1 LTRSCLLLGVFMLGE
16 YDIIDE
22 IIKKRGLASKIFA
35 NREVLHPDYVPDV
48 LPHRESEIRKLADI
62 LVVSAKGE
70 KPSNVLLYGLTGTGK
85 TVVTK
90 YVVKKLT
97 EKASSIGTVLSYAY
111 VNTRKLDTP
120 YKVLA
125 SIASSLGLRIPYTGL
140 AISEVYRKYT
150 SALEQWGGLHIVILD
165 EIDYFVKRN
174 GDDLL
179 YKLLRINEDLNKSR
193 VSIIGITNNLY
204 FVENLDPRVKSSLGE
219 EEIFFPP
226 YNAEQLYTILKQR
239 AEKAFYPG
247 VIGDETISYCAAL
260 AAREHGDARRALDL
274 LRVSGEI
281 AEREGANIVTIEHVK
296 KAVLEI
302 EEGRVYQSIITLPL
316 QQKLILKTTV
326 ELATKKGF
334 TTTGEVYMAYL
345 EEAKKRG
352 LEPLSQRSV
361 SQVLS
366 QLDMM
371 GILIAEVRSMGR
383 HGLTKIIKVKD
394 EVVKAVER
402 ALADL

>member
-1 LTRSCLLLGVFMLGE
+1 VLVLNESKGFDVIE
-16 YDIIDE
+16 E
-22 IIKKRGLASKIFA
+22 IIKKRGVTSRIFA
-35 NREVLHPDYVPDV
+35 NREILHPDYVPDV
-48 LPHRESEIRKLADI
+48 LPHREGEIKKLAEI

-85 TVVTK
+85 TVVSK
-90 YVVKKLT
+90 YVVKKLV
-97 EKASSIGTVLSYAY
+97 EKASSIGSNLGYAY

-140 AISEVYRKYT
+140 AISEVYRKYIN
-150 SALEQWGGLHIVILD
+150 ALENWSGLHIVILD
-165 EIDYFVKRN
+165 ELDYFVKRN

-179 YKLLRINEDLNKSR
+179 YKLLRINEDLSKSR

-204 FVENLDPRVKSSLGE
+204 FVENLDPRVRSSLGE

-239 AEKAFYPG
+239 AEKAFHLG
-247 VIGDETISYCAAL
+247 VIDDSVISYCAAL
-260 AAREHGDARRALDL
+260 AARENGDARRALDL
-274 LRVSGEI
+274 LRVAGEI
-281 AEREGANIVTIEHVK
+281 AERENALVISIEHVK
-296 KAVLEI
+296 KALAEV
-302 EEGRVYQSIITLPL
+302 EEGRVNQIIATLPL
-316 QQKLILKTTV
+316 QQKLVLKV
-326 ELATKKGF
+326 AVNLATRKGF
-334 TTTGEVYMAYL
+334 TTTGEVYSVYL
-345 EEAKKRG
+345 EEARRRG

-383 HGLTKIIKVKD
+383 HGLTKVIKVKE
-394 EVVKAVER
+394 EVARLVEK
-402 ALADL
+402 ALADT

>member
-1 LTRSCLLLGVFMLGE
+1 MNESKGFDVIE
-16 YDIIDE
+16 E
-22 IIKKRGLASKIFA
+22 IIKKRGVTSRIFA
-35 NREVLHPDYVPDV
+35 NREILHPDYVPDV
-48 LPHRESEIRKLADI
+48 LPHREGEIKKLAEI

-85 TVVTK
+85 TVVSK
-90 YVVKKLT
+90 YVVKKLV
-97 EKASSIGTVLSYAY
+97 EKASSIGSNLGYAY

-140 AISEVYRKYT
+140 AISEVYRKYIN
-150 SALEQWGGLHIVILD
+150 ALENWSGLHIVILD
-165 EIDYFVKRN
+165 ELDYFVKRN

-179 YKLLRINEDLNKSR
+179 YKLLRINEDLSKSR

-204 FVENLDPRVKSSLGE
+204 FVENLDPRVRSSLGE

-239 AEKAFYPG
+239 AEKAFHPG
-247 VIGDETISYCAAL
+247 VIDDSVISYCAAL
-260 AAREHGDARRALDL
+260 AARENGDARRALDL
-274 LRVSGEI
+274 LRVAGEI
-281 AEREGANIVTIEHVK
+281 AERENALVISIEHVK
-296 KAVLEI
+296 KALAEV
-302 EEGRVYQSIITLPL
+302 EEGRVNQVIATLPL
-316 QQKLILKTTV
+316 QQKLVLKV
-326 ELATKKGF
+326 AVNLATRKGF
-334 TTTGEVYMAYL
+334 TTTGEVYSVYL
-345 EEAKKRG
+345 EEARRRG

-383 HGLTKIIKVKD
+383 HGLTKVIKVKE
-394 EVVKAVER
+394 EVAKLVEK
-402 ALADL
+402 ALADT

>member
-1 LTRSCLLLGVFMLGE
+1 VLVLNESKGFDVIE
-16 YDIIDE
+16 E
-22 IIKKRGLASKIFA
+22 IIKKRGVASRIFA
-35 NREVLHPDYVPDV
+35 NREILHPDYVPDV
-48 LPHRESEIRKLADI
+48 LPHREGEIKKLAEI

-85 TVVTK
+85 TVVSK
-90 YVVKKLT
+90 YVVKKLV
-97 EKASSIGTVLSYAY
+97 EKASSIGSNLGYAY

-140 AISEVYRKYT
+140 AISEVYRKYIN
-150 SALEQWGGLHIVILD
+150 ALENWSGLHIVILD
-165 EIDYFVKRN
+165 ELDYFVKRN

-179 YKLLRINEDLNKSR
+179 YKLLRINEDLSKSR

-204 FVENLDPRVKSSLGE
+204 FVENLDPRVRSSLGE

-239 AEKAFYPG
+239 AEKAFHPG
-247 VIGDETISYCAAL
+247 VIDDSVISYCAAL
-260 AAREHGDARRALDL
+260 AARENGDARRALDL
-274 LRVSGEI
+274 LRVAGEV
-281 AEREGANIVTIEHVK
+281 AERENALVISIEHVK
-296 KAVLEI
+296 KALAEV
-302 EEGRVYQSIITLPL
+302 EEGRVNQVIATLPL
-316 QQKLILKTTV
+316 QQKLVLKV
-326 ELATKKGF
+326 AVNLATRRGF
-334 TTTGEVYMAYL
+334 TTTGEVYSVYL
-345 EEAKKRG
+345 EEARRRG

-383 HGLTKIIKVKD
+383 HGLTKVIKVKE
-394 EVVKAVER
+394 EVAKLVEK
-402 ALADL
+402 ALADT

>member
-1 LTRSCLLLGVFMLGE
+1 MNESKGFDVIE
-16 YDIIDE
+16 E
-22 IIKKRGLASKIFA
+22 IIKKRGVASRIFA
-35 NREVLHPDYVPDV
+35 NREILHPDYVPDV
-48 LPHRESEIRKLADI
+48 LPHREGEIKKLAEI

-85 TVVTK
+85 TVVSK
-90 YVVKKLT
+90 YVVKKLV
-97 EKASSIGTVLSYAY
+97 EKASSIGSNLGYAY

-140 AISEVYRKYT
+140 AISEVYRKYIN
-150 SALEQWGGLHIVILD
+150 ALENWSGLHIVILD
-165 EIDYFVKRN
+165 ELDYFVKRN

-179 YKLLRINEDLNKSR
+179 YKLLRINEDLSKSR

-204 FVENLDPRVKSSLGE
+204 FVENLDPRVRSSLGE

-239 AEKAFYPG
+239 AEKAFHPG
-247 VIGDETISYCAAL
+247 VIDDSVISYCAAL
-260 AAREHGDARRALDL
+260 AARENGDARRALDL
-274 LRVSGEI
+274 LRVAGEV
-281 AEREGANIVTIEHVK
+281 AERENALVISTEHVK
-296 KAVLEI
+296 KALAEV
-302 EEGRVYQSIITLPL
+302 EEGRVNQVIATLPL
-316 QQKLILKTTV
+316 QQKLVLKV
-326 ELATKKGF
+326 AVNLATRRGY
-334 TTTGEVYMAYL
+334 TTTGEVYSVYL
-345 EEAKKRG
+345 EEARRRG

-383 HGLTKIIKVKD
+383 HGLTKVIRVKE
-394 EVVKAVER
+394 EVAKLVEK
-402 ALADL
+402 ALADT

>member
-1 LTRSCLLLGVFMLGE
+1 VLVLNESKGFDVIE
-16 YDIIDE
+16 E
-22 IIKKRGLASKIFA
+22 IIKKRGVTSRIFA
-35 NREVLHPDYVPDV
+35 NREILHPDYVPDV
-48 LPHRESEIRKLADI
+48 LPHREGEIKKLAEI

-85 TVVTK
+85 TVVSK
-90 YVVKKLT
+90 YVVKKLV
-97 EKASSIGTVLSYAY
+97 EKASSIGSNLGYAY

-140 AISEVYRKYT
+140 AISEVYRKYIN
-150 SALEQWGGLHIVILD
+150 ALENWSGLHIVILD
-165 EIDYFVKRN
+165 ELDYFVKRN

-179 YKLLRINEDLNKSR
+179 YKLLRINEDLSKSR

-204 FVENLDPRVKSSLGE
+204 FVENLDPRVRSSLGE

-239 AEKAFYPG
+239 AEKAFHPG
-247 VIGDETISYCAAL
+247 VIDDSVISYCAAL
-260 AAREHGDARRALDL
+260 AARENGDARRALDL
-274 LRVSGEI
+274 LRVAGEV
-281 AEREGANIVTIEHVK
+281 AERENALVISIEHVK
-296 KAVLEI
+296 KALAEV
-302 EEGRVYQSIITLPL
+302 EEGRVNQVIATLPL
-316 QQKLILKTTV
+316 QQKLVLKV
-326 ELATKKGF
+326 AVNLATRKGF
-334 TTTGEVYMAYL
+334 TTTGEVYSVYL
-345 EEAKKRG
+345 EEARRRG

-383 HGLTKIIKVKD
+383 HGLTKVIKVKE
-394 EVVKAVER
+394 EVAKLVEK
-402 ALADL
+402 ALADT

>member
-1 LTRSCLLLGVFMLGE
+1 LNESKGFDVIE
-16 YDIIDE
+16 E
-22 IIKKRGLASKIFA
+22 IIKKRGVASRIFA
-35 NREVLHPDYVPDV
+35 NREILHPDYVPDV
-48 LPHRESEIRKLADI
+48 LPHREGEIKKLAEI

-85 TVVTK
+85 TVVSK
-90 YVVKKLT
+90 YVVKKLV
-97 EKASSIGTVLSYAY
+97 EKASSIGSNLGYAY

-140 AISEVYRKYT
+140 AISEVYRKYIN
-150 SALEQWGGLHIVILD
+150 ALENWSGLHIVILD
-165 EIDYFVKRN
+165 ELDYFVKRN

-179 YKLLRINEDLNKSR
+179 YKLLRINEDLSKSR

-204 FVENLDPRVKSSLGE
+204 FVENLDPRVRSSLGE

-239 AEKAFYPG
+239 AEKAFHPG
-247 VIGDETISYCAAL
+247 VIDDSVISYCAAL
-260 AAREHGDARRALDL
+260 AARENGDARRALDL
-274 LRVSGEI
+274 LRVAGEV
-281 AEREGANIVTIEHVK
+281 AERENALVIGTEHVK
-296 KAVLEI
+296 KALAEV
-302 EEGRVYQSIITLPL
+302 EEGRVNQVIATLPL
-316 QQKLILKTTV
+316 QQKLVLKV
-326 ELATKKGF
+326 AVNLATRRGY
-334 TTTGEVYMAYL
+334 TTTGEVYSVYL
-345 EEAKKRG
+345 EEARRRG

-383 HGLTKIIKVKD
+383 HGLTKVIRVKE
-394 EVVKAVER
+394 EVAKLVEK
-402 ALADL
+402 ALADT

>member
-1 LTRSCLLLGVFMLGE
+1 VLVLNESKGFDVIE
-16 YDIIDE
+16 E
-22 IIKKRGLASKIFA
+22 IIKKRGVASRIFA
-35 NREVLHPDYVPDV
+35 NREILHPDYVPDV
-48 LPHRESEIRKLADI
+48 LPHREGEIKKLAEI

-85 TVVTK
+85 TVVSK
-90 YVVKKLT
+90 YVVKKLV
-97 EKASSIGTVLSYAY
+97 EKASSIGSNLGYAY

-140 AISEVYRKYT
+140 AISEVYRKYIN
-150 SALEQWGGLHIVILD
+150 ALENWSGLHIVILD
-165 EIDYFVKRN
+165 ELDYFVKRN

-179 YKLLRINEDLNKSR
+179 YKLLRINEDLSKSR

-204 FVENLDPRVKSSLGE
+204 FVENLDPRVRSSLGE

-239 AEKAFYPG
+239 AEKAFHPG
-247 VIGDETISYCAAL
+247 VIDDSVISYCAAL
-260 AAREHGDARRALDL
+260 AARENGDARRALDL
-274 LRVSGEI
+274 LRVAGEV
-281 AEREGANIVTIEHVK
+281 AERENALVISIEHVK
-296 KAVLEI
+296 KALAEV
-302 EEGRVYQSIITLPL
+302 EEGRVNQVIATLPL
-316 QQKLILKTTV
+316 QQKLVLKV
-326 ELATKKGF
+326 AVNLATRKGF
-334 TTTGEVYMAYL
+334 TTTGEVYSVYL
-345 EEAKKRG
+345 EEARRRG

-383 HGLTKIIKVKD
+383 HGLTKVIRVKE
-394 EVVKAVER
+394 EVAKLVEK
-402 ALADL
+402 ALADT

>member
-1 LTRSCLLLGVFMLGE
+1 VLVLNESKSFDVIE
-16 YDIIDE
+16 E
-22 IIKKRGLASKIFA
+22 IIKKRGVTSRIFA
-35 NREVLHPDYVPDV
+35 NREILHPDYVPDV
-48 LPHRESEIRKLADI
+48 LPHREGEIKKLAEI

-85 TVVTK
+85 TVVSK
-90 YVVKKLT
+90 YVVKKLV
-97 EKASSIGTVLSYAY
+97 EKASSIGSNLGYAY

-140 AISEVYRKYT
+140 AISEVYRKYIN
-150 SALEQWGGLHIVILD
+150 ALENWSGLHIVILD
-165 EIDYFVKRN
+165 ELDYFVKRN

-179 YKLLRINEDLNKSR
+179 YKLLRINEDLSKSR

-204 FVENLDPRVKSSLGE
+204 FVENLDPRVRSSLGE

-239 AEKAFYPG
+239 AEKAFHPG
-247 VIGDETISYCAAL
+247 VIDDSVISYCAAL
-260 AAREHGDARRALDL
+260 AARENGDARRALDL
-274 LRVSGEI
+274 LRVAGEV
-281 AEREGANIVTIEHVK
+281 AERENALVISIEHVK
-296 KAVLEI
+296 KALAEV
-302 EEGRVYQSIITLPL
+302 EEGRVNQVIATLPL
-316 QQKLILKTTV
+316 QQKLVLKV
-326 ELATKKGF
+326 AVNLATRRGF
-334 TTTGEVYMAYL
+334 TTTGEVYSVYL
-345 EEAKKRG
+345 EEARRRG

-383 HGLTKIIKVKD
+383 HGLTKVIKVKE
-394 EVVKAVER
+394 EVAKLVEK
-402 ALADL
+402 ALADT

>member
-1 LTRSCLLLGVFMLGE
+1 LNESKSFDVIE
-16 YDIIDE
+16 E
-22 IIKKRGLASKIFA
+22 IIKKRGVTSRIFA
-35 NREVLHPDYVPDV
+35 NREILHPDYVPDV
-48 LPHRESEIRKLADI
+48 LPHREGEIKKLAEI

-85 TVVTK
+85 TVVSK
-90 YVVKKLT
+90 YVVKKLV
-97 EKASSIGTVLSYAY
+97 EKASSIGSNLGYAY

-140 AISEVYRKYT
+140 AISEVYRKYIN
-150 SALEQWGGLHIVILD
+150 ALENWSGLHIVILD
-165 EIDYFVKRN
+165 ELDYFVKRN

-179 YKLLRINEDLNKSR
+179 YKLLRINEDLSKSR

-204 FVENLDPRVKSSLGE
+204 FVENLDPRVRSSLGE

-239 AEKAFYPG
+239 AEKAFHPG
-247 VIGDETISYCAAL
+247 VIDDSVISYCAAL
-260 AAREHGDARRALDL
+260 AARENGDARRALDL
-274 LRVSGEI
+274 LRVAGEI
-281 AEREGANIVTIEHVK
+281 AERENALVIGIEHVK
-296 KAVLEI
+296 KALAEV
-302 EEGRVYQSIITLPL
+302 EEGRVNQVIATLPL
-316 QQKLILKTTV
+316 QQKLVLKV
-326 ELATKKGF
+326 AVNLATRKGF
-334 TTTGEVYMAYL
+334 TTTGEVYSVYL
-345 EEAKKRG
+345 EEARRRG

-383 HGLTKIIKVKD
+383 HGLTKVIKVKE
-394 EVVKAVER
+394 EVAKLVEK
-402 ALADL
+402 ALADT

>member
-1 LTRSCLLLGVFMLGE
+1 VLVLNESKGFDVIE
-16 YDIIDE
+16 E
-22 IIKKRGLASKIFA
+22 IIKKRGVASRIFA
-35 NREVLHPDYVPDV
+35 NREILHPDYVPDV
-48 LPHRESEIRKLADI
+48 LPHREGEIKKLAEI

-85 TVVTK
+85 TVVSK
-90 YVVKKLT
+90 YVVKKLV
-97 EKASSIGTVLSYAY
+97 EKASSIGSNLGYAY

-140 AISEVYRKYT
+140 AISEVYRKYIN
-150 SALEQWGGLHIVILD
+150 ALENWSGLHIVILD
-165 EIDYFVKRN
+165 ELDYFVKRN

-179 YKLLRINEDLNKSR
+179 YKLLRINEDLSKSR

-204 FVENLDPRVKSSLGE
+204 FVENLDPRVRSSLGE

-239 AEKAFYPG
+239 AEKAFHPG
-247 VIGDETISYCAAL
+247 VIDDSVISYCAAL
-260 AAREHGDARRALDL
+260 AARENGDARRALDL
-274 LRVSGEI
+274 LRVAGEV
-281 AEREGANIVTIEHVK
+281 AERENALVISTEHVK
-296 KAVLEI
+296 KALAEV
-302 EEGRVYQSIITLPL
+302 EEGRVNQVIATLPL
-316 QQKLILKTTV
+316 QQKLVLKV
-326 ELATKKGF
+326 AVNLATRRGY
-334 TTTGEVYMAYL
+334 TTTGEVYSVYL
-345 EEAKKRG
+345 EEARRRG

-383 HGLTKIIKVKD
+383 HGLTKVIRVKE
-394 EVVKAVER
+394 EVAKLVEK
-402 ALADL
+402 ALADT

>member
-1 LTRSCLLLGVFMLGE
+1 MSESRSFDVIE
-16 YDIIDE
+16 E
-22 IIKKRGLASKIFA
+22 IIKKRGVASRIFA
-35 NREVLHPDYVPDV
+35 NREILHPDYVPDV
-48 LPHRESEIRKLADI
+48 LPHREGEIKKLAEI

-85 TVVTK
+85 TVVSK
-90 YVVKKLT
+90 YVVKKLV
-97 EKASSIGTVLSYAY
+97 EKASSIGSNLGYAY

-140 AISEVYRKYT
+140 AISEVYRKYIN
-150 SALEQWGGLHIVILD
+150 ALENWSGLHIVILD
-165 EIDYFVKRN
+165 ELDYFVKRN

-179 YKLLRINEDLNKSR
+179 YKLLRINEDLSKSR

-204 FVENLDPRVKSSLGE
+204 FVENLDPRVRSSLGE

-239 AEKAFYPG
+239 AEKAFHPG
-247 VIGDETISYCAAL
+247 VIDDSVISYCAAL
-260 AAREHGDARRALDL
+260 AARENGDARRALDL
-274 LRVSGEI
+274 LRVAGEV
-281 AEREGANIVTIEHVK
+281 AERENALVISIEHVK
-296 KAVLEI
+296 KALAEV
-302 EEGRVYQSIITLPL
+302 EEGRVNQVIATLPL
-316 QQKLILKTTV
+316 QQKLVLKV
-326 ELATKKGF
+326 AVNLATRKGF
-334 TTTGEVYMAYL
+334 TTTGEVYSVYL
-345 EEAKKRG
+345 EEARRRG

-383 HGLTKIIKVKD
+383 HGLTKVIKVKE
-394 EVVKAVER
+394 EVAKLVEK
-402 ALADL
+402 ALADT

>member
-1 LTRSCLLLGVFMLGE
+1 LSESRSFDVIE
-16 YDIIDE
+16 E
-22 IIKKRGLASKIFA
+22 IIKKRGVASRIFA
-35 NREVLHPDYVPDV
+35 NREILHPDYVPDV
-48 LPHRESEIRKLADI
+48 LPHREGEIKKLAEI

-85 TVVTK
+85 TVVSK
-90 YVVKKLT
+90 YVVKKLV
-97 EKASSIGTVLSYAY
+97 EKASSIGSNLGYAY

-140 AISEVYRKYT
+140 AISEVYRKYIN
-150 SALEQWGGLHIVILD
+150 ALENWSGLHIVILD
-165 EIDYFVKRN
+165 ELDYFVKRN

-179 YKLLRINEDLNKSR
+179 YKLLRINEDLSKSR

-204 FVENLDPRVKSSLGE
+204 FVENLDPRVRSSLGE

-239 AEKAFYPG
+239 AEKAFHPG
-247 VIGDETISYCAAL
+247 VIDDSVISYCAAL
-260 AAREHGDARRALDL
+260 AARENGDARRALDL
-274 LRVSGEI
+274 LRVAGEV
-281 AEREGANIVTIEHVK
+281 AERENALVISIEHVK
-296 KAVLEI
+296 KALAEV
-302 EEGRVYQSIITLPL
+302 EEGRVNQVIATLPL
-316 QQKLILKTTV
+316 QQKLVLKV
-326 ELATKKGF
+326 AVNLATRKGF
-334 TTTGEVYMAYL
+334 TTTGEVYSVYL
-345 EEAKKRG
+345 EEARRRG

-383 HGLTKIIKVKD
+383 HGLTKVIKVKE
-394 EVVKAVER
+394 EVAKLVEK
-402 ALADL
+402 ALADT

>member
-1 LTRSCLLLGVFMLGE
+1 VLVLNESKGFDVIE
-16 YDIIDE
+16 E
-22 IIKKRGLASKIFA
+22 IIKKRGVASRIFA
-35 NREVLHPDYVPDV
+35 NREILHPDYVPDV
-48 LPHRESEIRKLADI
+48 LPHREGEIKKLAEI

-85 TVVTK
+85 TVVSK
-90 YVVKKLT
+90 YVVKKLV
-97 EKASSIGTVLSYAY
+97 EKASSIGSNLGYAY

-140 AISEVYRKYT
+140 AISEVYRKYIN
-150 SALEQWGGLHIVILD
+150 ALENWSGLHIVILD
-165 EIDYFVKRN
+165 ELDYFVKRN

-179 YKLLRINEDLNKSR
+179 YKLLRINEDLSKSR

-204 FVENLDPRVKSSLGE
+204 FVENLDPRVRSSLGE

-239 AEKAFYPG
+239 AEKAFHPG
-247 VIGDETISYCAAL
+247 VIDDSVISYCAAL
-260 AAREHGDARRALDL
+260 AARENGDARRALDL
-274 LRVSGEI
+274 LRVAGEV
-281 AEREGANIVTIEHVK
+281 AERENALVIGTEHVK
-296 KAVLEI
+296 KALAEV
-302 EEGRVYQSIITLPL
+302 EEGRVNQVIATLPL
-316 QQKLILKTTV
+316 QQKLVLKV
-326 ELATKKGF
+326 AVNLATRRGY
-334 TTTGEVYMAYL
+334 TTTGEVYSVYL
-345 EEAKKRG
+345 EEARRRG

-383 HGLTKIIKVKD
+383 HGLTKVIRVKE
-394 EVVKAVER
+394 EVAKLVEK
-402 ALADL
+402 ALADT

>member
-1 LTRSCLLLGVFMLGE
+1 
-16 YDIIDE
+16 
-22 IIKKRGLASKIFA
+22 KKRGVTSRIFA
-35 NREVLHPDYVPDV
+35 NREILHPDYVPDV
-48 LPHRESEIRKLADI
+48 LPHREGEIKKLAEI

-85 TVVTK
+85 TVVSK
-90 YVVKKLT
+90 YVVKKLV
-97 EKASSIGTVLSYAY
+97 EKASSIGSNLGYAY

-140 AISEVYRKYT
+140 AISEVYRKYIN
-150 SALEQWGGLHIVILD
+150 ALENWSGLHIVILD
-165 EIDYFVKRN
+165 ELDYFVKRN

-179 YKLLRINEDLNKSR
+179 YKLLRINEDLSKSR

-204 FVENLDPRVKSSLGE
+204 FVENLDPRVRSSLGE

-239 AEKAFYPG
+239 AEKAFHPG
-247 VIGDETISYCAAL
+247 VIDDSVISYCAAL
-260 AAREHGDARRALDL
+260 AARENGDARRALDL
-274 LRVSGEI
+274 LRVAGEI
-281 AEREGANIVTIEHVK
+281 AERENALVISIEHVK
-296 KAVLEI
+296 KALAEV
-302 EEGRVYQSIITLPL
+302 EEGRVNQVIATLPL
-316 QQKLILKTTV
+316 QQKLVLKV
-326 ELATKKGF
+326 AVNLATRKGF
-334 TTTGEVYMAYL
+334 TTTGEVYSVYL
-345 EEAKKRG
+345 EEARRRG

-383 HGLTKIIKVKD
+383 HGLTKVIKVKE
-394 EVVKAVER
+394 EVAKLVEK
-402 ALADL
+402 ALADT

>member
-1 LTRSCLLLGVFMLGE
+1 MNESKGFDVIE
-16 YDIIDE
+16 E
-22 IIKKRGLASKIFA
+22 IIKKRGVASRIFA
-35 NREVLHPDYVPDV
+35 NREILHPDYVPDV
-48 LPHRESEIRKLADI
+48 LPHREGEIKKLAEI

-85 TVVTK
+85 TVVSK
-90 YVVKKLT
+90 YVVKKLV
-97 EKASSIGTVLSYAY
+97 EKASSIGSNLGYAY

-140 AISEVYRKYT
+140 AISEVYRKYIN
-150 SALEQWGGLHIVILD
+150 ALENWSGLHIVILD
-165 EIDYFVKRN
+165 ELDYFVKRN

-179 YKLLRINEDLNKSR
+179 YKLLRINEDLSKSR

-204 FVENLDPRVKSSLGE
+204 FVENLDPRVRSSLGE

-239 AEKAFYPG
+239 AEKAFHPG
-247 VIGDETISYCAAL
+247 VIDDSVISYCAAL
-260 AAREHGDARRALDL
+260 AARENGDARRALDL
-274 LRVSGEI
+274 LRVAGEV
-281 AEREGANIVTIEHVK
+281 AERENALVIGTEHVK
-296 KAVLEI
+296 KALAEV
-302 EEGRVYQSIITLPL
+302 EEGRVNQVIATLPL
-316 QQKLILKTTV
+316 QQKLVLKV
-326 ELATKKGF
+326 AVNLATRRGY
-334 TTTGEVYMAYL
+334 TTTGEVYSVYL
-345 EEAKKRG
+345 EEARRRG

-383 HGLTKIIKVKD
+383 HGLTKVIRVKE
-394 EVVKAVER
+394 EVAKLVEK
-402 ALADL
+402 ALADT

>member
-1 LTRSCLLLGVFMLGE
+1 LSESKSFDVIE
-16 YDIIDE
+16 E
-22 IIKKRGLASKIFA
+22 IIKKRGVASRIFA
-35 NREVLHPDYVPDV
+35 NREILHPDYVPDV
-48 LPHRESEIRKLADI
+48 LPHREGEIKKLAEI

-85 TVVTK
+85 TVVSK
-90 YVVKKLT
+90 YVVKKLV
-97 EKASSIGTVLSYAY
+97 EKASSIGSNLGYAY

-140 AISEVYRKYT
+140 AISEVYRKYIN
-150 SALEQWGGLHIVILD
+150 ALENWSGLHIVILD
-165 EIDYFVKRN
+165 ELDYFVKRN

-179 YKLLRINEDLNKSR
+179 YKLLRINEDLSKSR

-204 FVENLDPRVKSSLGE
+204 FVENLDPRVRSSLGE

-239 AEKAFYPG
+239 AEKAFHPG
-247 VIGDETISYCAAL
+247 VIDDSVISYCAAL
-260 AAREHGDARRALDL
+260 AARENGDARRALDL
-274 LRVSGEI
+274 LRVAGEV
-281 AEREGANIVTIEHVK
+281 AERENALVISIEHVK
-296 KAVLEI
+296 KALAEV
-302 EEGRVYQSIITLPL
+302 EEGRVNQVIATLPL
-316 QQKLILKTTV
+316 QQKLVLKV
-326 ELATKKGF
+326 AVNLATRKGF
-334 TTTGEVYMAYL
+334 TTTGEVYSVYL
-345 EEAKKRG
+345 EEARRRG

-383 HGLTKIIKVKD
+383 HGLTKVIKVKE
-394 EVVKAVER
+394 EVAKLVEK
-402 ALADL
+402 ALADT

>member
-1 LTRSCLLLGVFMLGE
+1 MNESKGFDVIE
-16 YDIIDE
+16 E
-22 IIKKRGLASKIFA
+22 IIKKRGVTSRIFA
-35 NREVLHPDYVPDV
+35 NREILHPDYVPDV
-48 LPHRESEIRKLADI
+48 LPHREGEIKKLAEI

-85 TVVTK
+85 TVVSK
-90 YVVKKLT
+90 YVVKKLV
-97 EKASSIGTVLSYAY
+97 EKASSIGSNLGYAY

-140 AISEVYRKYT
+140 AISEVYRKYIN
-150 SALEQWGGLHIVILD
+150 ALENWSGLHIVILD
-165 EIDYFVKRN
+165 ELDYFVKRN

-179 YKLLRINEDLNKSR
+179 YKLLRINEDLSKSR

-204 FVENLDPRVKSSLGE
+204 FVENLDPRVRSSLGE

-239 AEKAFYPG
+239 AEKAFHLG
-247 VIGDETISYCAAL
+247 VIDDSVISYCAAL
-260 AAREHGDARRALDL
+260 AARENGDARRALDL
-274 LRVSGEI
+274 LRVAGEI
-281 AEREGANIVTIEHVK
+281 AERENALVISIEHVK
-296 KAVLEI
+296 KALAEV
-302 EEGRVYQSIITLPL
+302 EEGRVNQIIATLPL
-316 QQKLILKTTV
+316 QQKLVLKV
-326 ELATKKGF
+326 AVNLATRKGF
-334 TTTGEVYMAYL
+334 TTTGEVYSVYL
-345 EEAKKRG
+345 EEARRRG

-383 HGLTKIIKVKD
+383 HGLTKVIKVKE
-394 EVVKAVER
+394 EVARLVEK
-402 ALADL
+402 ALADT

>member
-1 LTRSCLLLGVFMLGE
+1 VLVLNESKSFDVIE
-16 YDIIDE
+16 E
-22 IIKKRGLASKIFA
+22 IIKKRGVTSRIFA
-35 NREVLHPDYVPDV
+35 NREILHPDYVPDV
-48 LPHRESEIRKLADI
+48 LPHREGEIKKLAEI

-85 TVVTK
+85 TVVSK
-90 YVVKKLT
+90 YVVKKLV
-97 EKASSIGTVLSYAY
+97 EKASSIGSNLGYAY

-140 AISEVYRKYT
+140 AISEVYRKYIN
-150 SALEQWGGLHIVILD
+150 ALENWSGLHIVILD
-165 EIDYFVKRN
+165 ELDYFVKRN

-179 YKLLRINEDLNKSR
+179 YKLLRINEDLSKSR

-204 FVENLDPRVKSSLGE
+204 FVENLDPRVRSSLGE

-239 AEKAFYPG
+239 AEKAFHPG
-247 VIGDETISYCAAL
+247 VIDDSVISYCAAL
-260 AAREHGDARRALDL
+260 AARENGDARRALDL
-274 LRVSGEI
+274 LRVAGEI
-281 AEREGANIVTIEHVK
+281 AERENALVISIEHVK
-296 KAVLEI
+296 KALAEV
-302 EEGRVYQSIITLPL
+302 EEGRVNQVIATLPL
-316 QQKLILKTTV
+316 QQKLVLKV
-326 ELATKKGF
+326 AVNLATRKGF
-334 TTTGEVYMAYL
+334 TTTGEVYSVYL
-345 EEAKKRG
+345 EEARRRG

-383 HGLTKIIKVKD
+383 HGLTKVIKVKE
-394 EVVKAVER
+394 EVAKLVEK
-402 ALADL
+402 ALADT